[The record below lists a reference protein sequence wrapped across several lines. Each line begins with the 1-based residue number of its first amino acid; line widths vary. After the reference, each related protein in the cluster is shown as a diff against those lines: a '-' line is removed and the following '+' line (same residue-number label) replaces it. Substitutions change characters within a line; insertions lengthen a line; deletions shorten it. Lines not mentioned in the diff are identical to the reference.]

1 MSFPT
6 RAVPRRGHGTSVCP
20 GRASPLEHYNP
31 PSFYQ
36 TASPGNFQAAR
47 KGLHGDYL
55 GRWCSPAAAECP
67 PVPLCPS
74 VRLSAGGEAGRAGP
88 AFGAG
93 GGKERREGEREGR
106 ERREGRRGSA
116 PPAPLLTPTAPRPAQ
131 RRRGPGGGSQRPV
144 GRGRWARGGLRDGGV
159 RRGEEGG

>member
-36 TASPGNFQAAR
+36 TASPGNFHAAR

-74 VRLSAGGEAGRAGP
+74 VRPSFRWGGGGPGRAGVW
-88 AFGAG
+88 G
-93 GGKERREGEREGR
+93 GRREGEEGGR
-106 ERREGRRGSA
+106 KRRE
-116 PPAPLLTPTAPRPAQ
+116 
-131 RRRGPGGGSQRPV
+131 
-144 GRGRWARGGLRDGGV
+144 
-159 RRGEEGG
+159 GEEGGKEGQRPAGPAAHTDRPSPGAAAAGTRRRQPAPGRTGQVGTGGAAGRRGAEG

>member
-36 TASPGNFQAAR
+36 TASPGNFHAAR

-67 PVPLCPS
+67 PVPLSVRPS
-74 VRLSAGGEAGRAGP
+74 VFPLGGRRAGP
-88 AFGAG
+88 G
-93 GGKERREGEREGR
+93 RRLGR
-106 ERREGRRGSA
+106 AEGRRGGREKEKGGRGGREGGA
-116 PPAPLLTPTAPRPAQ
+116 APRRPRCSHRPPLA
-131 RRRGPGGGSQRPV
+131 RRSGGGDPAAAAS
-144 GRGRWARGGLRDGGV
+144 ARSDGAGGHGG
-159 RRGEEGG
+159 GCGTEG